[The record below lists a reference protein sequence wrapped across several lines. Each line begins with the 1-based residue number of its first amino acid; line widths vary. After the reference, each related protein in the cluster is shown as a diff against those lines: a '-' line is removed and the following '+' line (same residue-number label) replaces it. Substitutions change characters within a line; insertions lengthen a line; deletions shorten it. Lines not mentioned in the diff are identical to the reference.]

1 MPLETRRPF
10 TRADALA
17 AGVSPKQLRGSRFRR
32 VFTGVYV
39 DARVAPDPLVRVEG
53 ALVLHPPGA
62 FASHVSAARVYGL
75 PLPVHPLEHVSVVR
89 AGDRRRRAGIRNHL
103 APPGTPVVAARGLRV
118 SAPAEMFVELGEVL
132 DLVDLVVV
140 GDALVRLGRVTP
152 ERLRARCAASTR
164 PGAPAAR
171 LAAGYVRD
179 EVDSPMET
187 RLRLLLVLAGLPE
200 PTVNH
205 TIRGPDGRVLMRFD
219 LSYPD
224 LRIVIEYDG
233 RQHRA
238 DLDQWDRDE
247 RRKDWFDDR
256 GWRHVPVFSR
266 GIYVQPAATV
276 ERVVRALAARGV
288 RVRPTDGWR
297 PHFPGRG

>member
-1 MPLETRRPF
+1 MCTSTP
-10 TRADALA
+10 
-17 AGVSPKQLRGSRFRR
+17 GW
-32 VFTGVYV
+32 
-39 DARVAPDPLVRVEG
+39 PDPLVRVAA

-118 SAPAEMFVELGEVL
+118 SAP
-132 DLVDLVVV
+132 
-140 GDALVRLGRVTP
+140 
-152 ERLRARCAASTR
+152 
-164 PGAPAAR
+164 
-171 LAAGYVRD
+171 
-179 EVDSPMET
+179 
-187 RLRLLLVLAGLPE
+187 
-200 PTVNH
+200 
-205 TIRGPDGRVLMRFD
+205 DGRVLMRFD

-247 RRKDWFDDR
+247 QRKDWFDHR
-256 GWRHVPVFSR
+256 GWRRVPVLSR

-276 ERVVRALAARGV
+276 ARVVRALAARGV